1 MEENTDKTAEKVR
14 GIPFKEGDDP
24 RRNIEGRPKGS
35 ISITT
40 EIKNRLEEYKTIAEK
55 KTYLRALIDKIMK
68 KAIDDEDVSMITK
81 IWNYVDGMP
90 KQDIEVTGGID
101 VLMKLEP
108 EEEELLK
115 QLIEARKK

>member
-1 MEENTDKTAEKVR
+1 MEETTEKTEDKQNEK
-14 GIPFKEGDDP
+14 PWLFKPGESGNP
-24 RRNIEGRPKGS
+24 NGRPKGS

-40 EIKNRLEEYKTIAEK
+40 EIKNRLEEYKTIDEK

-101 VLMKLEP
+101 VLMKLDP
-108 EEEELLK
+108 KEEELLK
-115 QLIEARKK
+115 QFIEARNK